1 MRKFIE
7 YTRIVGKRLTTIQR
21 HNHCLFDSSK
31 DKFEDKFA
39 VTRMTN
45 LLLEDD
51 VYTWQDDFLI
61 QMTFVHDKLLIL

>member
-51 VYTWQDDFLI
+51 VYT
-61 QMTFVHDKLLIL
+61 